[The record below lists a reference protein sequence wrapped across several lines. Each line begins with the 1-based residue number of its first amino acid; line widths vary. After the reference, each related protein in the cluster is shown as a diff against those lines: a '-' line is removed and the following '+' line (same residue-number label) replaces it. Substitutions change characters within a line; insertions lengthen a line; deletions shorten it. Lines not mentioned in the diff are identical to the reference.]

1 MSLISRE
8 FYRFD
13 NFELQPSRRSLL
25 RRGEKIALAPKTF
38 EVLVCLVT
46 HAGDVVL
53 KEDLFKAV
61 WPESFVE
68 ESNLTQHIFWIRK
81 ALADKADYVV
91 TIPGRGYQFT
101 APVVVVSEE
110 DARAEANA
118 PVSTGLKFQHT
129 TERTQIVFEEAA
141 TILVHRPSR
150 RLGRRNAILLSTAA
164 ALVVAVLVSWFTWRR
179 LHGPVPGDHHQV
191 VLADF
196 ENTSGDPDFDR
207 ALKTLLVIDLNQSP
221 FLIVAGGSDVRKV
234 LKLMN
239 RPPEADLTPAVAR
252 EVCERLNDQV
262 VLAGTIARFGQKYLL
277 TLTATDCSDGKDL
290 IQTKQV
296 AANRDD
302 VIKAVD
308 TMAADMRER
317 LGEPLK
323 SRHSS
328 GQRLQMAHTFSLD
341 ALKAYSQALALHQK
355 LKFKE
360 AEPFYQRAI
369 DLDPN
374 FATAYDML
382 ANCYNNMG
390 EAELGNKAQ
399 AKAYEL
405 RDQADEPTR
414 LRITAMYE
422 YWKTGDRHQ
431 AVRNFQNWTTLY
443 PNQPEAWD
451 LLGEFQSSVGRM
463 DLAIEA
469 EKRGLV
475 LAPNST
481 FISAEL
487 AYLEFLDGRIDDS
500 KATIQAAFAR
510 GLDNSPL
517 HETLF
522 EIAYLQHDASALQQ
536 QMTWIH
542 EKGGEDNWEHAQGDL
557 DASQGKIHSAIA
569 HWRRV
574 ADLQKDNGV
583 ESVLESFCNVPELEA
598 ELGNV
603 KDARQHLEPYRPP
616 MHLVG
621 PCLSTLIVGA
631 AEAGDLD
638 LAQKKL
644 HIMLDNGHQDS
655 DVQEMFAPKGRAAI
669 ALAQGHPDQAIADM
683 QPTSAYE
690 LTDWTIPDM
699 RGRVLLAAGRGE
711 MAQHEFQTII
721 DRPFI
726 SGVSP
731 VVPMAHLSL
740 ARALEMQSNH
750 DASRQEYETFFK
762 LWKDADTDLPLLKQA
777 RLEYAKIH

>member
-1 MSLISRE
+1 
-8 FYRFD
+8 
-13 NFELQPSRRSLL
+13 
-25 RRGEKIALAPKTF
+25 
-38 EVLVCLVT
+38 VT

-81 ALADKADYVV
+81 AFADKADYVV

-101 APVVVVSEE
+101 APVLVVSEE
-110 DARAEANA
+110 EARAEAAARAVDA
-118 PVSTGLKFQHT
+118 PAMTGIKLQHT
-129 TERTQIVFEEAA
+129 TERTQIVFEETA

-150 RLGRRNAILLSTAA
+150 RLGRRNAILLSAA
-164 ALVVAVLVSWFTWRR
+164 AAVIVAVLVSWFTWHR
-179 LHGPVPGDHHQV
+179 LHGPVPGDHHEV

-207 ALKTLLVIDLNQSP
+207 ALKTLLVIDLNESP
-221 FLIVAGGSDVRKV
+221 FLIVAGDSDVRKV

-239 RPPEADLTPAVAR
+239 RPPEAELTPAVAR

-277 TLTATDCSDGKDL
+277 TLSATDCSDGKDL

-296 AANRDD
+296 AANRDG

-328 GQRLQMAHTFSLD
+328 SQTLQMAHTFSLD
-341 ALKAYSQALALHQK
+341 ALKAYSQALALHGK

-374 FATAYDML
+374 FAAAYDML
-382 ANCYNNMG
+382 ANCYSNTG

-451 LLGEFQSSVGRM
+451 LLGEFQSAVGRL

-500 KATIQAAFAR
+500 KATVQAAFAR

-517 HETLF
+517 HQTLF
-522 EIAYLQHDASALQQ
+522 EIAYYQHDADALQQ
-536 QMTWIH
+536 QMTWFH
-542 EKGGEDNWEHAQGDL
+542 EKGGEADWEHAQGEF
-557 DASQGKIHSAIA
+557 DASQGEMRSAIA
-569 HWRRV
+569 HWQRE

-583 ESVLESFCNVPELEA
+583 ESVLESFCNVPELDA

-616 MHLVG
+616 THLVG
-621 PCLSTLIVGA
+621 ACLSSLIIGA

-655 DVQEMFAPKGRAAI
+655 DVQEMFAPRGRAAI
-669 ALAQGHPDQAIADM
+669 ALAQGHPDQAIAAM
-683 QPTSAYE
+683 QPTAAYE
-690 LTDWTIPDM
+690 LTDWTIPNM
-699 RGRVLLAAGRGE
+699 RGRIFLAAGQAE
-711 MAQHEFQTII
+711 LAQHEFRTII
-721 DRPFI
+721 DRPFT
-726 SGVSP
+726 SGMSP
-731 VVPMAHLSL
+731 VVPMAIS
-740 ARALEMQSNH
+740 
-750 DASRQEYETFFK
+750 AS
-762 LWKDADTDLPLLKQA
+762 PA
-777 RLEYAKIH
+777 RLRCRATTMPAARSTRPSLSYGRMQTLIFLC